1 MRWHRTKKI
10 ISPERKHGICNFWGI
25 DAAIICGKAADSEY
39 SLMAFFFLKHAICR
53 QKSRST
59 ATLLSWVAPQRHLT
73 LRFVAKVE
81 LFFVV
86 NVPDIK
92 SWEIESYLQLH
103 VRTNSRFKNH
113 VWFYQLNRYILHYL
127 HMYSILQ
134 YMYEWLKVKE
144 RICQSRYL
152 QFNLLI
158 MCTVQPVINGLWK
171 VSIKIRFPLT
181 RGIWLLEINCD
192 IFVTIRQPLFN
203 HCSIYLKFSWALAT
217 LS

>member
-1 MRWHRTKKI
+1 MKINKLIEHSRKYDIQYVHNSLHMCVGIEQKRLFLQKENMEFVTFEGLMRRSYAARRRIRSILWWH
-10 ISPERKHGICNFWGI
+10 
-25 DAAIICGKAADSEY
+25 Y
-39 SLMAFFFLKHAICR
+39 FFLKHAICR

-127 HMYSILQ
+127 HMYSIL
-134 YMYEWLKVKE
+134 
-144 RICQSRYL
+144 
-152 QFNLLI
+152 
-158 MCTVQPVINGLWK
+158 
-171 VSIKIRFPLT
+171 
-181 RGIWLLEINCD
+181 
-192 IFVTIRQPLFN
+192 
-203 HCSIYLKFSWALAT
+203 
-217 LS
+217 